1 MLLLAPLTAQ
11 NPAFANYYEA
21 ADIAQPRATV
31 LAVNS
36 TQLHRQNLKASAAGE
51 PINFSVSPGKTMADT
66 HFLVVNAGFVGIFNR
81 FKETLRYGAELRW
94 REMGALNIRPSAGVV
109 NAENDASYYFLGL
122 RRDFRLSQH
131 FLATASFDAGY
142 FEERN
147 ELKLGLQMEFR
158 TGAELSYRFAN
169 DYRVGLAMY
178 HLSNGGFGDRN
189 PGTESIVLSLI
200 VSVH

>member
-1 MLLLAPLTAQ
+1 MLFFLALTMQ
-11 NPAFANYYEA
+11 NPAFASHKEA
-21 ADIAQPRATV
+21 AKNAQPGATV
-31 LAVNS
+31 LAINN
-36 TQLHRQNLKASAAGE
+36 TQLHRHNLNANAAGVR
-51 PINFSVSPGKTMADT
+51 INFSASPQKAITDT

-94 REMGALNIRPSAGVV
+94 REMGRLKIRPSVGVV

-131 FLATASFDAGY
+131 VLATASFDAGY

-169 DYRVGLAMY
+169 DHSLGLAMY

-189 PGTESIVLSLI
+189 PGTESIVLCLI
-200 VSVH
+200 VPVD